1 MTAAPDDP
9 AERLR
14 RIGAATAGVA
24 HDLNNIL
31 AGIDAIAAT
40 AVARAGLDPETA
52 AELAEIR
59 AAVARGAGL
68 VRALLTTG
76 ARPPRP
82 ARPRPLDP
90 ELAGAASM
98 IRRLLPPEI
107 RFAVRL
113 AAPGRRVRIDPDRLH
128 AALLNLAINARHAM
142 AAGGALQLSSAERIL
157 RAPLPTLPPP
167 GPADHLP
174 PDAVP
179 PGRYAVVSLRDTGP
193 GLAPE
198 LAAKLFTPFVSTRAG
213 GTGLGLISVRD
224 SLRAAGGYLVLGPR
238 PGEGSG
244 LVARMFLPL
253 ADAPVPDPA
262 AIWLVE
268 DEPGLRTLFA
278 RALRDAGW
286 QVTALDSAEMA
297 LALHGPGTARPAL
310 LVCDVGLPGMDG
322 PALVHALRRRW
333 RGLPAVLMS
342 GYDDTATPA
351 GCAFLRKPFAL
362 AELVAEVGRLA
373 GEVRS

>member
-1 MTAAPDDP
+1 MTASQDDP

-24 HDLNNIL
+24 HDVNNIL

-40 AVARAGLDPETA
+40 AAARAGLDPETA
-52 AELAEIR
+52 AELSEIR

-68 VRALLTTG
+68 VHSLLTTG

-90 ELAGAASM
+90 ALAGAASM
-98 IRRLLPPEI
+98 IRRLLPPDI

-167 GPADHLP
+167 AAADP
-174 PDAVP
+174 VP

-198 LAAKLFTPFVSTRAG
+198 AAAKLFTPFASARAG

-224 SLRAAGGYLVLGPR
+224 TLRAAGGYLALGPR
-238 PGEGSG
+238 PGEGPG

-253 ADAPVPDPA
+253 ADAPAPDPA
-262 AIWLVE
+262 AIWLIE

-286 QVTALDSAEMA
+286 QVTAFDSAEVA
-297 LALHGPGTARPAL
+297 LTLRGPATARPAL

-322 PALVHALRRRW
+322 PALVRALRRRW
-333 RGLPAVLMS
+333 RGLPAVLIS

-362 AELVAEVGRLA
+362 AELVAEVERLA
-373 GEVRS
+373 GELRS